1 MEKHC
6 EAAAGGVEAA
16 AAMSKRSWLGWLGWL
31 GCCQVQMLFDFQ
43 IHNFFTRQDWPCK
56 LVALVA
62 LCSVSDLCD
71 SARMRIFLM

>member
-31 GCCQVQMLFDFQ
+31 GWLVGFGWL
-43 IHNFFTRQDWPCK
+43 IK
-56 LVALVA
+56 LLGWLVG
-62 LCSVSDLCD
+62 
-71 SARMRIFLM
+71 